1 MLIPLRPHPATL
13 RKLVEEYEGLL
24 AADEGREVSGGG
36 PRARDLA
43 YTLCVLTGT
52 RDVGVAL
59 QAAHRHLAAAGLQR
73 EPVTVTAA
81 AEALR
86 VATAPEPV
94 TVARAG
100 GH

>member
-24 AADEGREVSGGG
+24 AGDGGRDAPGAG

-52 RDVGVAL
+52 RDVLAAL
-59 QAAHRHLAAAGLQR
+59 DAAHRHLGTAGLQ
-73 EPVTVTAA
+73 
-81 AEALR
+81 
-86 VATAPEPV
+86 PEPDQV

-100 GH
+100 QH

>member
-13 RKLVEEYEGLL
+13 RELVEEYEGLL
-24 AADEGREVSGGG
+24 AGDGGRDVSAAG

-52 RDVGVAL
+52 REVGVAL
-59 QAAHRHLAAAGLQR
+59 EAAHRHLGAAGLR
-73 EPVTVTAA
+73 PA
-81 AEALR
+81 
-86 VATAPEPV
+86 PV

-100 GH
+100 RN

>member
-24 AADEGREVSGGG
+24 AHEGGQG
-36 PRARDLA
+36 PRERDLA

-59 QAAHRHLAAAGLQR
+59 ATARRHLAAATLPP
-73 EPVTVTAA
+73 EPADIAA
-81 AEALR
+81 DTLR
-86 VATAPEPV
+86 AATAPEPV
-94 TVARAG
+94 AAHTGR
-100 GH
+100 H

>member
-24 AADEGREVSGGG
+24 ADDGGRDASGGG

-52 RDVGVAL
+52 RDVSAAL
-59 QAAHRHLAAAGLQR
+59 EAAHRHLAAAGPR
-73 EPVTVTAA
+73 PEPVTGAA
-81 AEALR
+81 GTLR
-86 VATAPEPV
+86 TATAPEPV
-94 TVARAG
+94 TVAQAG
-100 GH
+100 VG

>member
-24 AADEGREVSGGG
+24 ADDGGRDVSGGG

-52 RDVGVAL
+52 RDVETAVE
-59 QAAHRHLAAAGLQR
+59 AAHRHLAAAGPR
-73 EPVTVTAA
+73 PEPVTA
-81 AEALR
+81 AETLR
-86 VATAPEPV
+86 AATAPEPV
-94 TVARAG
+94 TMARAG